1 MTANKIMLDDVGVTP
16 FLKKVTFFSSGG
28 PFLDGYVLAIIGVA
42 LVQLG
47 PALAMSTQWS
57 ALVGAAAL
65 VGLFVGASVGGYLT
79 DLIGRKIMFTLDII
93 AIAAISIAT
102 CFVTTPLM
110 LVIMRFLVG
119 IVIGADYPI
128 ATSLVAE
135 FTPRRYRAVSMGVL
149 AAMWYV
155 GATAAGII
163 GYLFANTVGGWKWM
177 IGSTVIFCAIILLG
191 RMDIPESPRWL
202 IRKGREEEASAIV
215 HKLFGMDVELEYEV
229 ASKTRYR
236 DLLKKEY
243 LGKVLFVA
251 AILVCQVVPM
261 FAIYTFGPQIM
272 AEFGLDVGREAIL
285 GDILISAFFLIGC
298 IPCMFL
304 LNSVGRRPIL
314 IVCFLF
320 MTLALAV
327 LGIVPTA
334 GIVVV
339 ILVFGVYALFS
350 GGPGI
355 MQWLYPNELFP
366 TEIRASA
373 VGAAIALS
381 RIGTVLST
389 YAMPLFLV
397 AYGIGPTMFVGAA
410 ISLVGLT
417 VSVLFAPETKD
428 RPLAETS
435 TLGLSRFGR
444 GKSRKSN

>member
-1 MTANKIMLDDVGVTP
+1 MATEKIMLDDVGITP

-42 LVQLG
+42 LVQLE
-47 PALAMSTQWS
+47 PALNMGAQWS

-65 VGLFVGASVGGYLT
+65 VGLFIGAATGGYLT
-79 DLIGRKIMFTLDII
+79 DLVGRKIMFTLDIL
-93 AIAAISIAT
+93 AIAVISLVT
-102 CFVTTPLM
+102 VFVTSPLM
-110 LVIMRFLVG
+110 LVIMRFLIG

-135 FTPRRYRAVSMGVL
+135 FTPRRYRTISMGVL

-155 GATAAGII
+155 GATAAGLV
-163 GYLFANTVGGWKWM
+163 GFFCAGFEGGWKWM
-177 IGSTVIFCAIILLG
+177 IGSTVVFCAIILLG
-191 RMDIPESPRWL
+191 RMEIPESPRWL
-202 IRKGREEEASAIV
+202 MGKGREGEANAIV
-215 HKLFGMDVELEYEV
+215 HKLFGQDVELESEAPV
-229 ASKTRYR
+229 KTRYR

-243 LGKVLFVA
+243 FGKVIFVGT
-251 AILVCQVVPM
+251 ILVCQVVPM

-272 AEFGLDVGREAIL
+272 AAFGLNAGHEAIL
-285 GDILISAFFLIGC
+285 GDILISVFFLIGC
-298 IPCMFL
+298 IPSMFL

-314 IVCFLF
+314 IICFLF
-320 MTLALAV
+320 MTLTLAV
-327 LGIVPTA
+327 LGVFPDA
-334 GIVVV
+334 NIVVV
-339 ILVFGVYALFS
+339 ILVFGLYALFS

-373 VGAAIALS
+373 VGAAIAFS

-410 ISLVGLT
+410 ISMIGFL
-417 VSVLFAPETKD
+417 VSVIMAPETKD
-428 RPLAETS
+428 RPLKETS
-435 TLGLSRFGR
+435 SLSLTKQG
-444 GKSRKSN
+444 SQSVHKSN